1 MAKTRAMVTDFF
13 AQHDLTFDQVKILTH
28 AMMAVARVDGVHDN
42 EMRLVRE
49 FYESCARA
57 GDPRLEDVAGGPFEP
72 AAAKTH
78 FDTPELSKMFVK
90 SLILL
95 AFADGEYGKLED
107 ELIRQYADVLGI
119 SADEVSALHEATKE
133 YLLASLSHI
142 QNLDALK
149 AVAKK
154 LDPQ

>member
-1 MAKTRAMVTDFF
+1 MVSDFF
-13 AQHDLTFDQVKILTH
+13 AQHDLTFDQVKVLTH

-49 FYESCARA
+49 FYESCART
-57 GDPRLEDVAGGPFEP
+57 GDPRLEDVAGGPFDP
-72 AAAKTH
+72 AIAKTQ
-78 FDTPELSKMFVK
+78 FDTPELAKMFVK

-95 AFADGEYGKLED
+95 AFADGEYARLED
-107 ELIRQYADVLGI
+107 DLIREYAEVLG
-119 SADEVSALHEATKE
+119 VSGEQVSGLHEATKE